1 MKEELGGG
9 VSRSILGGV
18 GDGVSGDVSL
28 NESDGGV
35 SGLIG
40 SDVGGRV
47 NLNKRLFSG
56 SVSSGIGGL
65 VGFVGS
71 CGIGAGVSDGVGRDV
86 AVGKGGGDGRWLV
99 NDQVLEA
106 EQVVL
111 IQTGHCQP
119 KKE

>member
-1 MKEELGGG
+1 MSESDG
-9 VSRSILGGV
+9 SV
-18 GDGVSGDVSL
+18 GDGV
-28 NESDGGV
+28 
-35 SGLIG
+35 G

-65 VGFVGS
+65 VGFLGS

-111 IQTGHCQP
+111 RQTGQRQP